1 MVQVIFA
8 GPVCNK
14 QRAHELCGTVI
25 LQGTLSCPAGNS
37 PCAAPSVDFLVCV
50 AEWYLTLRICGYMA
64 HEVRPCGRKDPLPF
78 LYSLSSA
85 NFAVLNRK
93 KDDSQEG
100 GNLGSLLLV
109 PLPGRQDPFASQ
121 AAISRSTKIEKR
133 MILFTQR
140 TNTGG
145 ILAVS

>member
-1 MVQVIFA
+1 MEFA
-8 GPVCNK
+8 
-14 QRAHELCGTVI
+14 HGTYGLGVWYK
-25 LQGTLSCPAGNS
+25 LFSQALSVTTRS
-37 PCAAPSVDFLVCV
+37 RIVRHYCAAPSVDFLVCV

-109 PLPGRQDPFASQ
+109 PLPGRQVPFASQ
-121 AAISRSTKIEKR
+121 AKSPRKR
-133 MILFTQR
+133 KSQK
-140 TNTGG
+140 N
-145 ILAVS
+145 

>member
-1 MVQVIFA
+1 MGYFPQAQHTRVAQFVSLEVTDSTY
-8 GPVCNK
+8 GLGVWYN
-14 QRAHELCGTVI
+14 
-25 LQGTLSCPAGNS
+25 LSSQALS
-37 PCAAPSVDFLVCV
+37 ITTRSRIVRHYCAALSVDFLVCV
-50 AEWYLTLRICGYMA
+50 AEWYLILRICGYMA

-109 PLPGRQDPFASQ
+109 PLPGRQDSACFVSNKSPFQQKLSY
-121 AAISRSTKIEKR
+121 
-133 MILFTQR
+133 
-140 TNTGG
+140 
-145 ILAVS
+145 